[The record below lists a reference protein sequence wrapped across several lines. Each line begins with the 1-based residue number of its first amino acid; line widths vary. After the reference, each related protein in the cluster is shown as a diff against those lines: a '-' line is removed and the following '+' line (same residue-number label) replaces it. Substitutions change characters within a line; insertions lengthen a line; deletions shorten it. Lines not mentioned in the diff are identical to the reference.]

1 MTPAPGSG
9 GRFLV
14 AVPPPDRLPDG
25 TAVRLDPRVRRR
37 DGGATLL
44 GGSPL
49 RLVRLQPRARDL
61 LRGDRFVVRD
71 AVTAALAA
79 RLLDGGLAHPDPALP
94 DPVHPGPE
102 GTAMEQLTVVVPV
115 RDRPAE
121 LDRLLGALRAEPD
134 TADVPVLV
142 VDDGSVDPA
151 AVTATTARHRA
162 RVLRHATA
170 RGPAAARNAGLR
182 AATTE
187 LVAFLDSDCV
197 PLPGWA
203 APLVGH
209 TADPRLALVAPR
221 ITALPA
227 DRGGW
232 VEPYEA
238 AVSALDMGPD
248 PAPVAPGTAVS
259 YLPSA
264 AMVARRAALGDGFDE
279 SMRVAEDVDLVWRL
293 VAAGWRVRYEPSAA
307 VAHEHR
313 SATGEWLRRRAFY
326 GTGAALLAA
335 RHGAAVAPLVL
346 SPWSAAAWALAL
358 TGRRSGVLAC
368 AAVLAVATDRLAP
381 RLARPGEPAPVGL
394 AALLVVRGSAAAGKT
409 LARSLTRHHWPL
421 AVAAAAVSRRARH
434 GVAAT
439 AVADAVLAWW
449 PHRGRVGLLRFAA
462 GRRLEDLAY
471 GAGLW
476 WGALRARDARALLPA
491 RPAPMAPP
499 PKRLRPTGSLVQ
511 SRESGHDGRTMDPS
525 PRTTP

>member
-1 MTPAPGSG
+1 MTGRPG
-9 GRFLV
+9 LTV
-14 AVPPPDRLPDG
+14 AAPPPDRLPDG

-37 DGGATLL
+37 DGGTTLL

-49 RLVRLQPRARDL
+49 RLVRLQSRARDL
-61 LRGDRFVVRD
+61 LRTDRLVVRD
-71 AVTAALAA
+71 AATATLAA
-79 RLLDGGLAHPDPALP
+79 RLLDAGLAHPDLDGVPA
-94 DPVHPGPE
+94 GE
-102 GTAMEQLTVVVPV
+102 LTVVVPV
-115 RDRPAE
+115 KDRPAE
-121 LDRLLGALRAEPD
+121 LARLLTALRADPET
-134 TADVPVLV
+134 TAVPVLV
-142 VDDGSVDPA
+142 VDDGSADPA
-151 AVTATTARHRA
+151 AVTATAERHRA

-182 AATTE
+182 AATTP

-197 PLPGWA
+197 PLPGWS
-203 APLVGH
+203 APLIRH

-227 DRGGW
+227 DRGSW

-238 AVSALDMGPD
+238 TVSALDMGSH
-248 PAPVAPGTAVS
+248 PASVAPGTAVS

-264 AMVARRAALGDGFDE
+264 AVLARRDALGDGFDE

-313 SATGEWLRRRAFY
+313 SAPGEWLRRRAFY

-358 TGRRSGVLAC
+358 TGRRSGALAS
-368 AAVLAVATDRLAP
+368 AAVLAAATGRLAS
-381 RLARPGEPAPVGL
+381 RLAGPGQRAPVGL
-394 AALLVVRGSAAAGKT
+394 AAVLVVRGSAAAGKT
-409 LARSLTRHHWPL
+409 LARSVTRHHWPL
-421 AVAAAAVSRRARH
+421 ALAAAALSRRARR
-434 GVAAT
+434 GVTAA

-449 PHRGRVGLLRFAA
+449 PHRGHLGPLRFAA

-476 WGALRARDARALLPA
+476 AGALRARDPRALLPA
-491 RPAPMAPP
+491 RPAPMPHP
-499 PKRLRPTGSLVQ
+499 NRLRTTGCLVE
-511 SRESGHDGRTMDPS
+511 SRESGHDVRTMDPS
-525 PRTTP
+525 PRTTT